1 MFCNIPVKEKGRY
14 HITDVVYYK
23 REELTLQVYID
34 YFSKHWQDYL
44 LLFWQHIYISLI
56 AVALAAAIGIPCG
69 ILCLKVPKIK
79 QFVNTFF
86 STLRIIP
93 SLAILVILIPIM
105 GIGVKPALTA
115 LVVLAIPPVLIQTT
129 LGFSQVPAF
138 MMEVASAMGM
148 DERRTFYQVQFPL
161 ALPYIMGGIKMA
173 ASEVIAS
180 AALAAYIGSG
190 GLGVIIYNGIS
201 LMKTE
206 YLVIGGVS
214 VAALTLACN
223 LLLGKIEKKILKY
236 T

>member
-1 MFCNIPVKEKGRY
+1 M
-14 HITDVVYYK
+14 
-23 REELTLQVYID
+23 QVYIS
-34 YFSKHWQDYL
+34 YFAEHWQDYL
-44 LLFWQHIYISLI
+44 MLLWQHIYISLI
-56 AVALAAAIGIPCG
+56 AVMIAAVIGIPCG
-69 ILCLKVPKIK
+69 ILCLKIPKIK

-86 STLRIIP
+86 SALRIIP
-93 SLAILVILIPIM
+93 SLAILVILIPVM

-115 LVVLAIPPVLIQTT
+115 LVVLAVPPILIQTT

-138 MMEVASAMGM
+138 MIEVASAMGM
-148 DERRTFYQVQFPL
+148 DDKRTFYQVQLPL

-173 ASEVIAS
+173 ASEIIAS

-214 VAALTLACN
+214 VAALTLVCN
-223 LLLGKIEKKILKY
+223 LLLGKVEKRLLKY
-236 T
+236 AV

>member
-1 MFCNIPVKEKGRY
+1 M
-14 HITDVVYYK
+14 
-23 REELTLQVYID
+23 
-34 YFSKHWQDYL
+34 
-44 LLFWQHIYISLI
+44 
-56 AVALAAAIGIPCG
+56 G
-69 ILCLKVPKIK
+69 ILCLRFPKIK

-86 STLRIIP
+86 SALRIIP

-115 LVVLAIPPVLIQTT
+115 LVVLAVPPILIQTT

-138 MMEVASAMGM
+138 MIEVASAMGM
-148 DERRTFYQVQFPL
+148 DEKRVFYLVQFPL

-206 YLVIGGVS
+206 YLVIGGAS
-214 VAALTLACN
+214 AAALTLVCN
-223 LLLGKIEKKILKY
+223 FLLGKIEKKILKY
-236 T
+236 A

>member
-1 MFCNIPVKEKGRY
+1 M
-14 HITDVVYYK
+14 
-23 REELTLQVYID
+23 QVYID
-34 YFSKHWQDYL
+34 YFTNHWQDYL
-44 LLFWQHIYISLI
+44 QLFWQHIYISLI
-56 AVALAAAIGIPCG
+56 AVTLAAAIGIPCG
-69 ILCLKVPKIK
+69 ILCLRFPKIK

-86 STLRIIP
+86 SALRIIP

-115 LVVLAIPPVLIQTT
+115 LVVLAVPPILIQTT

-138 MMEVASAMGM
+138 MIEVASAMGM
-148 DERRTFYQVQFPL
+148 DEKRVFYLVQFPL

-206 YLVIGGVS
+206 YLVIGGAS
-214 VAALTLACN
+214 AAALTLVCN
-223 LLLGKIEKKILKY
+223 FLLGKIEKKILKY
-236 T
+236 A

>member
-1 MFCNIPVKEKGRY
+1 M
-14 HITDVVYYK
+14 
-23 REELTLQVYID
+23 QVYID
-34 YFSKHWQDYL
+34 YFANHWQDYL
-44 LLFWQHIYISLI
+44 QLFWQHIYISFI

-69 ILCLKVPKIK
+69 ILCLRFPGIK

-86 STLRIIP
+86 SALRIIP
-93 SLAILVILIPIM
+93 SLAVLVILIPIM

-115 LVVLAIPPVLIQTT
+115 LVVLAVPPVLIQTT

-148 DERRTFYQVQFPL
+148 DEKRTFYQVQFPL

-173 ASEVIAS
+173 AAEVIAS

-206 YLVIGGVS
+206 YLVIGGIS
-214 VAALTLACN
+214 VAALTLVCN

-236 T
+236 TA